1 MVWSLL
7 ITFLLGLSSLG
18 LRISEWLGV
27 VWGGVL
33 LSVVY
38 PRSLSLISMYHA
50 LFTYT
55 KRDCLL
61 LYSCIMCFLYRL
73 PLEMHGAFSL
83 QATDESIPLLS
94 EVYVWYLMDR
104 VFQFYPSLHELKPF
118 WLTFRFLSDVSLYFY
133 YVSFLYFCTLR
144 RIVRCVCSHHVLCVK
159 LFIYIVW
166 PPVGWLVLVWA
177 CINVNSL
184 HNHLFH
190 NSEIRNWIFIST

>member
-50 LFTYT
+50 LFTY
-55 KRDCLL
+55 KKGLPSALL
-61 LYSCIMCFLYRL
+61 MYNVFPVSLATWNAWGLFTTSNRWEYTPLIWSVCI
-73 PLEMHGAFSL
+73 
-83 QATDESIPLLS
+83 
-94 EVYVWYLMDR
+94 WYLMDR

-118 WLTFRFLSDVSLYFY
+118 WLTFRFLGDVSLYFH
-133 YVSFLYFCTLR
+133 YVSFLYFCTLG
-144 RIVRCVCSHHVLCVK
+144 RIIRCVCSHHVFCVK